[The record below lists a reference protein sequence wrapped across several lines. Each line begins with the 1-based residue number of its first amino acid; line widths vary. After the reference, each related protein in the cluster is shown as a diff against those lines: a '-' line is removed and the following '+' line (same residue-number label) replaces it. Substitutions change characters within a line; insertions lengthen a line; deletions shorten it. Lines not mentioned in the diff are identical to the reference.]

1 MSKNLV
7 IVESPAKAKTIE
19 KFLGKDYHVLSS
31 FGHIRDLPKQHLS
44 IDVKNDF
51 KPEYEIQ
58 SDKKALLAQL
68 QKAVKA
74 ADCVWLASDEDREGE
89 AIAWHLAE
97 VLELDEKNTHRIVFN
112 EITKSAILY
121 AIEHPRKLDRHL
133 VDAQQARRVLDRLVG
148 YEISPILWRKVRPQ
162 LSAGR
167 VQSVAVRLVVEREEE
182 IKRFKEASSF
192 RITASFGDFTAELSV
207 RFKTEAEATQ
217 FLKDCAAAGFTVA
230 DLEVKPARRMP
241 APPFTT
247 STLQQEASRKLG
259 FSVSKTM
266 MVAQQL
272 YEEGYITYMRTDS
285 VNLSKLALGMAKEQI
300 TELYGEKYV
309 RLRQFDTKTKGAQE
323 AHEAIRPTAMDRV
336 RIQGDASQ
344 MRLYD
349 LIWKRTLASQ
359 MAEAEVERTT
369 ATIAVSGRPETFV
382 AKGEVLLFD
391 GFLKVYSES
400 KDEED
405 EEKDGGMLPQLKK
418 GQPLT
423 LKRVGGR
430 EVFTQHPPRYSEAM
444 LVKKLEELGIG
455 RPSTY
460 APTISTIMKREYV
473 VKEDRPGVSRGYVA
487 LEGKGEKVERKLLR
501 ENTGAEKA
509 KLFPTDVGVLVNQF
523 LMANFPDIL
532 DYNFTAEVEKRFD
545 EVAQGLEKWTAMI
558 ADFYTP
564 FHRQV
569 QETAKNSEKVSGE
582 RLLGNDPASGEPIY
596 VKLSRFGP
604 VAQKGETK
612 GEQKPVFAGLK
623 KGQTLESVTLEEAL
637 ELFKLPRRVGL
648 FEDEEMVAAVGRF
661 GPYIRHKGAFYSIP
675 KGDDPITLTQ
685 ERAVEII
692 EQKRQVDANRV
703 IKTFEVEP
711 LIQVLNGRFGPY
723 IACDKKNYKI
733 DKKTDAASLTLED
746 CRAIIAAGD
755 AAAPGA
761 KRRAGARMAAAKAKT
776 TASKAAS
783 KTAAKSASAKSG
795 MAKTAKTAAGKTSK

>member
-1 MSKNLV
+1 
-7 IVESPAKAKTIE
+7 
-19 KFLGKDYHVLSS
+19 
-31 FGHIRDLPKQHLS
+31 
-44 IDVKNDF
+44 
-51 KPEYEIQ
+51 
-58 SDKKALLAQL
+58 
-68 QKAVKA
+68 
-74 ADCVWLASDEDREGE
+74 
-89 AIAWHLAE
+89 
-97 VLELDEKNTHRIVFN
+97 
-112 EITKSAILY
+112 
-121 AIEHPRKLDRHL
+121 
-133 VDAQQARRVLDRLVG
+133 
-148 YEISPILWRKVRPQ
+148 
-162 LSAGR
+162 
-167 VQSVAVRLVVEREEE
+167 
-182 IKRFKEASSF
+182 
-192 RITASFGDFTAELSV
+192 
-207 RFKTEAEATQ
+207 
-217 FLKDCAAAGFTVA
+217 
-230 DLEVKPARRMP
+230 
-241 APPFTT
+241 
-247 STLQQEASRKLG
+247 
-259 FSVSKTM
+259 
-266 MVAQQL
+266 
-272 YEEGYITYMRTDS
+272 
-285 VNLSKLALGMAKEQI
+285 
-300 TELYGEKYV
+300 
-309 RLRQFDTKTKGAQE
+309 
-323 AHEAIRPTAMDRV
+323 
-336 RIQGDASQ
+336 
-344 MRLYD
+344 
-349 LIWKRTLASQ
+349 
-359 MAEAEVERTT
+359 
-369 ATIAVSGRPETFV
+369 
-382 AKGEVLLFD
+382 
-391 GFLKVYSES
+391 
-400 KDEED
+400 
-405 EEKDGGMLPQLKK
+405 
-418 GQPLT
+418 
-423 LKRVGGR
+423 
-430 EVFTQHPPRYSEAM
+430 
-444 LVKKLEELGIG
+444 
-455 RPSTY
+455 
-460 APTISTIMKREYV
+460 MKREYV

-692 EQKRQVDANRV
+692 EQKRQADANRV

-795 MAKTAKTAAGKTSK
+795 TAKTAKTAAGKTSK